1 MERLDLSQK
10 PAHSL
15 QESAIHCARYA
26 NILHLVKD
34 KVVLDIACGEGYGS
48 ALMRMAG
55 AKRVVGIDISEDS
68 IKHAKKLFVVNGAE
82 YIAGDANT
90 VSEMFGSDVFDIVV
104 SIETLEHIDTPE
116 VFLKAIKSVSKE
128 NAIYY
133 VTCPNDYWYYPTD
146 EESNPYHVRKYN
158 FEEFHALTTS
168 ILGDNA
174 QWAYGCAAMG
184 FTTSPIEQTQYHNI
198 GSSWLQVANV
208 DRSILINNSELETVN
223 AKNCSFFVGLWNAPK
238 ASFGNSVFP
247 LNMDAYSRLSEELE
261 NNVIKALRDDQ
272 AENKKALNILREDI
286 NTLSSQLK
294 NSKLMVAA
302 IRAENAAVRAEIS
315 ERIALCYNLQTK
327 NAELLSQISLMEVPY
342 YRYMK
347 LAKLIPQPLKRIIIN
362 SIRLFRK

>member
-1 MERLDLSQK
+1 M
-10 PAHSL
+10 
-15 QESAIHCARYA
+15 
-26 NILHLVKD
+26 
-34 KVVLDIACGEGYGS
+34 
-48 ALMRMAG
+48 MMAG

-68 IKHAKKLFVVNGAE
+68 IKQAKKLFDVNGAE

-104 SIETLEHIDTPE
+104 SIETLEHIDTPD

-238 ASFGNSVFP
+238 ACFGNSIFP

-261 NNVIKALRDDQ
+261 NNVIKVLRDDQ
-272 AENKKALNILREDI
+272 AENKKALNILREDVNTLNTLREDI
-286 NTLSSQLK
+286 NTLTTQLK
-294 NSKLMVAA
+294 NSRLMVAA
-302 IRAENAAVRAEIS
+302 IRAENVAVRTEIN
-315 ERIALCYNLQTK
+315 ERIASCEYLQAR
-327 NAELLSQISLMEVPY
+327 NSELMSQMSVMEVPY

-347 LAKLIPQPLKRIIIN
+347 LAKLVPQPLKRIIMN
-362 SIRLFRK
+362 LIRFFRK